1 MMRRLRQ
8 VNAVPLVRR
17 AELVQKCGMPERVPI
32 LVDATQFPE
41 AVTRDLLE
49 SFKARRLNH
58 KFLYSS
64 YRQAAKWLKLHEAYS
79 PARRD
84 AECERIYDSA
94 FADLSKGVSGDV
106 HVIGLGCGGGQKDAR
121 LLQLL
126 LGNGSQPSYTPVDV
140 SMPLVV
146 TAYERAR
153 SLKNVQL
160 RTGIVCDLGTASD
173 LNSMVPE
180 GRRLFAFFG
189 MLPNFE
195 PRAILPRITRLL
207 RGGDWLLF
215 SANLAP
221 ENDYRAG
228 VEKVFPQYANSLTD
242 DWLLAFLKDF
252 GVDESDGK
260 IEWQIE
266 GTDLL
271 RICAEFRFQKN
282 ASVEC
287 EGKTFKFLPT
297 EKIRLFFSYRYAAE
311 TLHPIFHEH
320 GLRIEGQWI
329 TPSQEEGV
337 FVARRY

>member
-1 MMRRLRQ
+1 MRTLRQ

-17 AELVQKCGMPERVPI
+17 GELVQKCGMSERVPI
-32 LVDATQFPE
+32 LVDASQFPE

-94 FADLSKGVSGDV
+94 FAELGKGVSGDV
-106 HVIGLGCGGGQKDAR
+106 HVVGLGCGGGQKDVR
-121 LLQLL
+121 LLELL
-126 LGNGSQPSYTPVDV
+126 LGNGRKPNYTPVDV

-153 SLKNVQL
+153 SLNNVQL
-160 RTGIVCDLGTASD
+160 RPGILCDLVTASD
-173 LNSMVPE
+173 LNSMFP
-180 GRRLFAFFG
+180 GGPRLFAFFG

-195 PRAILPRITRLL
+195 PQAILPQITRLL

-221 ENDYRAG
+221 GNDYRAG
-228 VEKVFPQYANSLTD
+228 IEKVFPQYANPLTD

-282 ASVEC
+282 ALVEC
-287 EGKTFKFLPT
+287 EGETFEFLPT
-297 EKIRLFFSYRYAAE
+297 EKIRLFFSYRYTAE
-311 TLHPIFHEH
+311 ILRANVREH
-320 GLRIEGQWI
+320 GLRIEAQWI
-329 TPSQEEGV
+329 TSSQEEGV